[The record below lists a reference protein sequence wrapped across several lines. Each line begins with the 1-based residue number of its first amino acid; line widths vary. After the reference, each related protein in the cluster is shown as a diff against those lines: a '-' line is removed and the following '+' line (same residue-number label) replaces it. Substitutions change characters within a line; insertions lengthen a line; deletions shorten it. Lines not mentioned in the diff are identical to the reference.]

1 MVTIG
6 VRDNCRLIELNSYFA
21 IMTPMKF
28 QRRLLIVSF
37 LFIALINPA
46 YSDVSKGKELSA
58 SCVACHGDNGIS
70 LNPVWPKL
78 AGQNPKYLAAQLH
91 EFKKGPDGNRN
102 NAVMYGIAMTLSD
115 SDINNLSDYYA
126 SLKPTVGV
134 VKDDYLE
141 LGRSIYRGGN
151 MDIKMQAC
159 MSCHGPNGQGNYAA
173 AIPMLSGQHS
183 QYTYQQLK
191 NFQISTRSNDYNK
204 MMRNI
209 VHRMTDEEMKAVAS
223 YIEGLY

>member
-1 MVTIG
+1 
-6 VRDNCRLIELNSYFA
+6 
-21 IMTPMKF
+21 MKF
-28 QRRLLIVSF
+28 QHRLLACIF
-37 LFIALINPA
+37 LVTNLINPA
-46 YSDVSKGKELSA
+46 YSDVTKGKELST

-78 AGQNPKYLAAQLH
+78 AGQNPKYLESQLH

-115 SDINNLSDYYA
+115 SDITNLSAYYA
-126 SLKPTVGV
+126 SLKSSVGL

-141 LGRSIYRGGN
+141 LGRNIYRGGN

>member
-1 MVTIG
+1 
-6 VRDNCRLIELNSYFA
+6 
-21 IMTPMKF
+21 MKF
-28 QRRLLIVSF
+28 HSGLITYIF
-37 LFIALINPA
+37 LALILINPA
-46 YSDVSKGKELSA
+46 YSDVEKGKELSA
-58 SCVACHGDNGIS
+58 SCAACHGDDGIS

-78 AGQNPKYLAAQLH
+78 AGQNPKYLASQLH

-102 NAVMYGIAMTLSD
+102 NAVMYGIAV
-115 SDINNLSDYYA
+115 NLSDQDIEDLSEYYS
-126 SLKPTVGV
+126 SLKSSVGLT
-134 VKDDYLE
+134 KDEYLE
-141 LGRSIYRGGN
+141 LGRNIYRGGN
-151 MDIKMQAC
+151 MEIKMQAC
-159 MSCHGPNGQGNYAA
+159 ISCHGPNGQGNYAA

-191 NFQISTRSNDYNK
+191 NFQTSMRSNDYNK

>member
-1 MVTIG
+1 
-6 VRDNCRLIELNSYFA
+6 
-21 IMTPMKF
+21 MKF
-28 QRRLLIVSF
+28 HSGLITYIF
-37 LFIALINPA
+37 LALILINPA
-46 YSDVSKGKELSA
+46 YSDVEKGKELSA
-58 SCVACHGDNGIS
+58 SCAACHGDDGIS

-78 AGQNPKYLAAQLH
+78 AGQNPKYLASQLH

-102 NAVMYGIAMTLSD
+102 NAVMYGIAV
-115 SDINNLSDYYA
+115 NLSNQDIEDLSEYYS
-126 SLKPTVGV
+126 SLKSTVGLT
-134 VKDDYLE
+134 KDEYLE
-141 LGRSIYRGGN
+141 LGRNIYRGGN
-151 MDIKMQAC
+151 MEIKMQAC
-159 MSCHGPNGQGNYAA
+159 ISCHGPNGQGNYAA

-191 NFQISTRSNDYNK
+191 NFQTSIRSNDYNK

>member
-1 MVTIG
+1 
-6 VRDNCRLIELNSYFA
+6 
-21 IMTPMKF
+21 MKF
-28 QRRLLIVSF
+28 HSGLITYIF
-37 LFIALINPA
+37 LALILINPA
-46 YSDVSKGKELSA
+46 YSDVEKGKELSA
-58 SCVACHGDNGIS
+58 SCAACHGDDGIS

-78 AGQNPKYLAAQLH
+78 AGQNPKYLASQLH

-102 NAVMYGIAMTLSD
+102 NAVMYGIAV
-115 SDINNLSDYYA
+115 NLSDQDIEDLSEYYS
-126 SLKPTVGV
+126 SLKSTVGLT
-134 VKDDYLE
+134 KDEYLE
-141 LGRSIYRGGN
+141 LGRNIYRGGN
-151 MDIKMQAC
+151 MEIKMQAC
-159 MSCHGPNGQGNYAA
+159 ISCHGPNGQGNYAA

-191 NFQISTRSNDYNK
+191 NFQTSIRSHDYNM

>member
-1 MVTIG
+1 
-6 VRDNCRLIELNSYFA
+6 
-21 IMTPMKF
+21 MKF
-28 QRRLLIVSF
+28 HSGLITYIF
-37 LFIALINPA
+37 LALILINPA
-46 YSDVSKGKELSA
+46 YSDVEKGKELSA
-58 SCVACHGDNGIS
+58 SCAACHGDDGVS

-78 AGQNPKYLAAQLH
+78 AGQNPKYLASQLH

-102 NAVMYGIAMTLSD
+102 NAVMYGIAV
-115 SDINNLSDYYA
+115 NLSDQDIEDLSEYYS
-126 SLKPTVGV
+126 SLKSTVGLT
-134 VKDDYLE
+134 KDEYLD
-141 LGRSIYRGGN
+141 LGRNIYRGGN
-151 MDIKMQAC
+151 MEIKMQAC
-159 MSCHGPNGQGNYAA
+159 ISCHGPNGQGNYAA

-191 NFQISTRSNDYNK
+191 NFQTSMRSNDYNK

>member
-1 MVTIG
+1 
-6 VRDNCRLIELNSYFA
+6 
-21 IMTPMKF
+21 MKF
-28 QRRLLIVSF
+28 QHQLLVYIF
-37 LFIALINPA
+37 LVITFINPV
-46 YSDVSKGKELSA
+46 YSDVAKGKDLSA
-58 SCVACHGDNGIS
+58 SCVACHGSNGIS

-78 AGQNPKYLAAQLH
+78 AGQNPKYLEAQLH

-115 SDINNLSDYYA
+115 SDITNLSAYYA
-126 SLKPTVGV
+126 SLKSSVGL

-141 LGRSIYRGGN
+141 LGRNIYRGGN

-191 NFQISTRSNDYNK
+191 KFQASTRSNDYNK

>member
-1 MVTIG
+1 
-6 VRDNCRLIELNSYFA
+6 
-21 IMTPMKF
+21 MKF
-28 QRRLLIVSF
+28 HSGLITYIF
-37 LFIALINPA
+37 LALILINPA
-46 YSDVSKGKELSA
+46 YSDVEKGKELSA
-58 SCVACHGDNGIS
+58 SCAACHGDDGVS

-78 AGQNPKYLAAQLH
+78 AGQNPKYLASQLH

-102 NAVMYGIAMTLSD
+102 NAVMYGIAV
-115 SDINNLSDYYA
+115 NLSDQDIEDLSEYYS
-126 SLKPTVGV
+126 SLKSTVGLT
-134 VKDDYLE
+134 KDEYLE
-141 LGRSIYRGGN
+141 LGRNIYRGGN
-151 MDIKMQAC
+151 MEIKIQAC
-159 MSCHGPNGQGNYAA
+159 ISCHGPNGQGNYAA

-191 NFQISTRSNDYNK
+191 NFQTSMRSNDYNK

>member
-58 SCVACHGDNGIS
+58 SCVACHGENGIS

-78 AGQNPKYLAAQLH
+78 AGQNPTYLTAQLH

-141 LGRSIYRGGN
+141 LGRNIYRGGN

-159 MSCHGPNGQGNYAA
+159 ISCHGPNGQGNYAA

>member
-1 MVTIG
+1 
-6 VRDNCRLIELNSYFA
+6 
-21 IMTPMKF
+21 MTPMKF
-28 QRRLLIVSF
+28 QRQLLIFSF
-37 LFIALINPA
+37 LTIALINPA
-46 YSDVSKGKELSA
+46 YSDVAKGKDLSS

-78 AGQNPKYLAAQLH
+78 AGQNPKYLAAQLY
-91 EFKKGPDGNRN
+91 EFKKGPDGDRN

-115 SDINNLSDYYA
+115 SDIDNLSDYYA

-141 LGRSIYRGGN
+141 LGRNIYRGGN

-159 MSCHGPNGQGNYAA
+159 ISCHGPNGQGNYAA

-191 NFQISTRSNDYNK
+191 NFQTSTRSNDYNK

-209 VHRMTDEEMKAVAS
+209 VHRMTDEEMRAVAS

>member
-1 MVTIG
+1 
-6 VRDNCRLIELNSYFA
+6 
-21 IMTPMKF
+21 MKF
-28 QRRLLIVSF
+28 LLS
-37 LFIALINPA
+37 LFYILLVALNLINPA
-46 YSDVSKGKELSA
+46 YSSDIAKGKELSV
-58 SCVACHGDNGIS
+58 SCAACHGDNGIS

-78 AGQNPKYLAAQLH
+78 AGQNPKYLASQLY
-91 EFKKGPDGNRN
+91 EFRKGAEGNRN

-115 SDINNLSDYYA
+115 SDIEDLSAYYA
-126 SLKPTVGV
+126 SLESKVGLTQD
-134 VKDDYLE
+134 KYLD
-141 LGRSIYRGGN
+141 LGRNIYRGGN
-151 MDIKMQAC
+151 MEIKIQAC
-159 MSCHGPNGQGNYAA
+159 ISCHGPNGQGNYAA

-191 NFQISTRSNDYNK
+191 NFQASVRSNDYNK

>member
-1 MVTIG
+1 
-6 VRDNCRLIELNSYFA
+6 
-21 IMTPMKF
+21 MKS
-28 QRRLLIVSF
+28 QHQLLIGIF
-37 LFIALINPA
+37 LAIVLINPA
-46 YSDVSKGKELSA
+46 YSDVAKGKQLSA

-78 AGQNPKYLAAQLH
+78 AGQNPKYLAAQLY

-115 SDINNLSDYYA
+115 SDIDNLSDYYA

-134 VKDDYLE
+134 VKDDYLD
-141 LGRSIYRGGN
+141 LGRNIYRGGN

-159 MSCHGPNGQGNYAA
+159 ISCHGPNGLGNYAA

-191 NFQISTRSNDYNK
+191 KFQASTRSNDYNK

>member
-1 MVTIG
+1 
-6 VRDNCRLIELNSYFA
+6 
-21 IMTPMKF
+21 MTPMKF
-28 QRRLLIVSF
+28 QRQLLIGSF
-37 LFIALINPA
+37 LALVLINPA

-58 SCVACHGDNGIS
+58 SCVACHGNNGIS
-70 LNPVWPKL
+70 MNPVWPKL
-78 AGQNPKYLAAQLH
+78 AGQNPKYLASQLH
-91 EFKKGPDGNRN
+91 EFKKGSDGNRN

-126 SLKPTVGV
+126 SLKPNVGV

-141 LGRSIYRGGN
+141 LGRNIYRGGN

-159 MSCHGPNGQGNYAA
+159 ISCHGPNGQGNYAA

-191 NFQISTRSNDYNK
+191 NFQTSTRSNDYNK

>member
-1 MVTIG
+1 
-6 VRDNCRLIELNSYFA
+6 
-21 IMTPMKF
+21 MKF
-28 QRRLLIVSF
+28 HSGLITYIF
-37 LFIALINPA
+37 LALILINPA
-46 YSDVSKGKELSA
+46 YSDVEKGKELSA
-58 SCVACHGDNGIS
+58 SCAACHGDDGIS

-78 AGQNPKYLAAQLH
+78 AGQNPKYLASQLH

-102 NAVMYGIAMTLSD
+102 NAVMYGIAV
-115 SDINNLSDYYA
+115 NLSDQDIEDLSEYYS
-126 SLKPTVGV
+126 SLKSTVGLT
-134 VKDDYLE
+134 KDEYLE
-141 LGRSIYRGGN
+141 LGRNIYRGGN
-151 MDIKMQAC
+151 MEIKMQAC
-159 MSCHGPNGQGNYAA
+159 ISCHGPNGQGNYAA

-191 NFQISTRSNDYNK
+191 NFQTSMRSNDYNK